1 MDARAHWEG
10 MYAAKAPNAVSWY
23 QAEPV
28 LSLELIASAGLR
40 PGASVVDVGA
50 GASFLVD
57 RLVELGYRVTALDLS
72 RKALDTVRQR
82 LGSRAGSVTFVE
94 GDVATAAL
102 PASAFALWHD
112 RAVLHF
118 LTQPAEQRAYVRQLE
133 RCLEPGGRAV
143 IATFGPD
150 GPQRCSGLEVVR
162 YSVETLG
169 ELLGPAFTLLA
180 ARREAHLTPAGA
192 TQRFQYSLWGL
203 SGGADVRAG
212 QGSP

>member
-10 MYAAKAPNAVSWY
+10 VYATKPPDAVSWY
-23 QAEPV
+23 QAEPA
-28 LSLELIASAGLR
+28 LSLELIASAGL
-40 PGASVVDVGA
+40 PSGASIVDVGA
-50 GASFLVD
+50 GASLLVD

-72 RKALDTVRQR
+72 GRALETARRR
-82 LGSRAGSVTFVE
+82 LGSRAAAVTFVE
-94 GDVATAAL
+94 GDVTTAPL
-102 PASAFALWHD
+102 PASAFTLWHD

-118 LTQPAEQRAYVRQLE
+118 LTQPEEQRAYVRQLE

-150 GPQRCSGLEVVR
+150 GPQRCSGLDVVR
-162 YSVETLG
+162 YSPETLG

-203 SGGADVRAG
+203 NG
-212 QGSP
+212 